1 VEVVISTGLS
11 RMSGVRGDTDSRATT
26 EMALTQAMDSDS
38 IQRNSDN
45 TAAVAAVAAAA
56 VAATAADR
64 TAESR
69 PQRAVG

>member
-1 VEVVISTGLS
+1 MEVVISTGLS

-45 TAAVAAVAAAA
+45 TAAVAAAA
-56 VAATAADR
+56 VAAAAADR